1 MCAVDAITTVET
13 YEHTTAVRHYDPV
26 IKARAY
32 ELYLHS
38 GGDMTDIAL
47 QLQVP
52 RNVVAKWACDGKWS
66 KRKEILALEIMK
78 AAEFKYRDFML
89 TNRMGTVERHVR
101 IGAKLEE
108 AVEKLLQ
115 KLEDNQSV
123 SSTEV
128 RRLADALSSVAAV
141 TARAS
146 AKLSGSSAIAMP
158 RAAGP
163 DTRAPSR
170 RPLRDPECESPSP
183 APPASQGL
191 RWRGQ
196 AMSSGLPRI
205 GSSSM
210 HRTSQ

>member
-146 AKLSGSSAIAMP
+146 GVS
-158 RAAGP
+158 
-163 DTRAPSR
+163 DH
-170 RPLRDPECESPSP
+170 D
-183 APPASQGL
+183 
-191 RWRGQ
+191 
-196 AMSSGLPRI
+196 I
-205 GSSSM
+205 GSDLLVGDKGKANGKQPLVVIGLGPSM
-210 HRTSQ
+210 IANVTDGDGRPIDVTVTKETAE